1 MSLYNYPRMSKGYT
15 TYVRC
20 VPNSGLSDSS
30 KIITD
35 LLHLTSLVTTESK
48 ETISKFRFWERDM
61 NESNNNMLGAA
72 L

>member
-1 MSLYNYPRMSKGYT
+1 MSKGYT

-20 VPNSGLSDSS
+20 VPNSGPSDST
-30 KIITD
+30 KIITHSALTD

-48 ETISKFRFWERDM
+48 ETISKFRFWERGM
-61 NESNNNMLGAA
+61 NESKNNMLGAA